1 MGAAFLSM
9 VLRSFG
15 VVEVIEGVSPDV
27 PSSDLTAS
35 EKEQARIQFWN
46 RLFGNPKMRML
57 EICLRLAL
65 VLALLPPVH
74 AQPAGPN
81 HLILTWI
88 AAIRRSE
95 IGGNTYLMCA
105 RARDALWNL
114 NQGAF
119 HGADA
124 QNVQLI
130 RSYGRRCGAPADYGK

>member
-1 MGAAFLSM
+1 MGEAFLSM
-9 VLRSFG
+9 ELRALEAIALIQGFS
-15 VVEVIEGVSPDV
+15 SDV

-35 EKEQARIQFWN
+35 EKEQGRIWFWN

-57 EICLRLAL
+57 GICLRLAL
-65 VLALLPPVH
+65 ILALLPPVH

-95 IGGNTYLMCA
+95 LGGNTYLMCA

-119 HGADA
+119 LGADA
-124 QNVQLI
+124 QNIQLI
-130 RSYGRRCGAPADYGK
+130 RSYGRRCGAPEDYGK